1 MRIIKNICLLLVVVL
16 FFVTLGIVGG
26 NEQGE
31 ISDKDMFIWSS
42 ITCAIAIIL
51 AAIANKIEERDYL
64 AEEEYEELLRK
75 EKNK

>member
-1 MRIIKNICLLLVVVL
+1 MKVIKNICLLLVFVL
-16 FFVTLGIVGG
+16 FFIVLGIVGG

-42 ITCAIAIIL
+42 VLGAIAVVL

-64 AEEEYEELLRK
+64 TEEEYEELLRK
-75 EKNK
+75 EGEK

>member
-1 MRIIKNICLLLVVVL
+1 MKIIKNICLLLVIVL
-16 FFVTLGIVGG
+16 FFIVLGIVGG

-42 ITCAIAIIL
+42 VLGAIAFVF

-64 AEEEYEELLRK
+64 TEEEYEELLRK
-75 EKNK
+75 EGEK

>member
-1 MRIIKNICLLLVVVL
+1 MNIIKNICLLLVVVL
-16 FFVTLGIVGG
+16 FFVVLGIVGG

-42 ITCAIAIIL
+42 ILGAIAVVL

-64 AEEEYEELLRK
+64 TEEEYEELLRK
-75 EKNK
+75 EGEK